1 MPNLQVFKE
10 LKATNSTP
18 EKIEILKKHKNN
30 DAAKALFEAALNPEK
45 LYQFNKMPYEWESVS
60 DKFLPDS
67 NYQCF
72 LQLLTE
78 LQTRKVSGNNAKQA
92 VMDVFRRMDKN
103 EYELY
108 SQILLKAPLGVTAK
122 TVNQVWPKLVSE
134 FRLMLA
140 PNEIADITKVRYP
153 LYVQPKLDGYRCI
166 YKQGYMWSRSG
177 KPFAN
182 KNIPE
187 YFENVFGINTVVLD
201 GEIYAPGY
209 TFNQLQTIM
218 NKVDA
223 ALPSGLKYF
232 IYDCMPV
239 EHWAANKCP
248 KPYSERYRLLNEMVA
263 EIADPQKV
271 LSISNDKVQTSGE
284 VVALYKSF
292 LKRGLEGAMLK
303 DPEGL
308 YRWKRVSVK
317 SGEMLK
323 VKPFKEVDLEITG
336 FYEGK
341 GKHTGKAGGFIVD
354 FNGVAVRVGSGLD
367 DDTREAVWNNKKDY
381 LGKTIEIRYLE
392 VTEDGSLRHPSFIR
406 FREEKD

>member
-10 LKATNSTP
+10 IKDTNSTP
-18 EKIEILKKHKNN
+18 EKIAILEKYKNN
-30 DAAKALFEAALNPEK
+30 AEIKDLFEAALNPSK

-60 DKFLPDS
+60 DKFLPDT
-67 NYQCF
+67 NYKSF
-72 LQLLTE
+72 LQLLAE
-78 LQTRKVSGNNAKQA
+78 LQARKVTGNDAKQS
-92 VMDVFRRMDKN
+92 VMDVFRRMDKK
-103 EYELY
+103 EYEIY
-108 SQILLKAPLGVTAK
+108 SQILLKAPIGITAK
-122 TVNQVWPKLVSE
+122 TVNKVWPKLVPD

-140 PNEIADITKVRYP
+140 PNEIADVTKVRFP
-153 LYVQPKLDGYRCI
+153 IYVQPKLDGYRCI

-182 KNIPE
+182 KHIPQ
-187 YFENVFGINTVVLD
+187 YFENVFGINGIVLD

-218 NKVDA
+218 NKHEA
-223 ALPSGLKYF
+223 PLPKGLKFF
-232 IYDCMPV
+232 IYDAMAV
-239 EHWAANKCP
+239 GHWESNKCP
-248 KPYSERYRLLNEMVA
+248 KPYSERYKLLNEMVA

-271 LSISNDKVQTSGE
+271 ISIANDKVDTSRE
-284 VVALYKSF
+284 IVELYKSY
-292 LKRGLEGAMLK
+292 LKKGLEGAMLK

-323 VKPFKEVDLEITG
+323 VKPFKTVDLEIMG
-336 FYEGK
+336 FYEGE
-341 GKHTGKAGGFIVD
+341 GKHKGKAGGFIVH

-367 DDTREAVWNNKKDY
+367 DADREAVWNNKKDY
-381 LGKTIEIRYLE
+381 LGKTIEVRYLE
-392 VTEDGSLRHPSFIR
+392 VTEDGSLRNNSFVR

>member
-1 MPNLQVFKE
+1 MLEKE
-10 LKATNSTP
+10 SILLKSKDNA
-18 EKIEILKKHKNN
+18 EIKI
-30 DAAKALFEAALNPEK
+30 LFEAALNPSK

-60 DKFLPDS
+60 DKFLPKT
-67 NYQCF
+67 NYECF
-72 LQLLTE
+72 LRLLTE
-78 LQTRKVSGNNAKQA
+78 LQTRKVTGNDAKQA
-92 VMDVFRRMDKN
+92 VLDVFRRMDKN
-103 EYELY
+103 EYEVY

-122 TVNQVWPKLVSE
+122 TVNKVWPKLVPE
-134 FRLMLA
+134 FKLMLA

-153 LYVQPKLDGYRCI
+153 IYVQPKLDGYRCI

-218 NKVDA
+218 NKHDEP
-223 ALPSGLKYF
+223 LPKGLKYF

-239 EHWAANKCP
+239 EHWDANKCP
-248 KPYSERYRLLNEMVA
+248 KPYQERYKLLNEMVA
-263 EIADPQKV
+263 NIADPQKI
-271 LSISNDKVQTSGE
+271 LSISNDKVQTSKE
-284 VVALYKSF
+284 VVELYKSF

-323 VKPFKEVDLEITG
+323 VKPFKTMDLEITG
-336 FYEGK
+336 FYEGEGKHK
-341 GKHTGKAGGFIVD
+341 GKTGGFIVHLD
-354 FNGVAVRVGSGLD
+354 SVAVRVGSGLTD
-367 DDTREAVWNNKKDY
+367 DLRETVWNNKKDY
-381 LGKTIEIRYLE
+381 LGKTIEVRYLE
-392 VTEDGSLRHPSFIR
+392 VTEDKSLRHPTFIR